1 MSRAGVDLRGKVAL
15 LSGAGRPLGRVL
27 AEAFARAGA
36 GLALHDLL
44 PGHLDDTCRVAAELG
59 APCRAYTGDT
69 GKGLPARQLVS
80 DVLADW
86 DRLDVLVNCLHARPS
101 AGLLELDEWDWTR
114 TLELNLSGPFLLTQA
129 AAAQMRVQGGG
140 VILNVLGSIPAR
152 PSAALDASQMGL
164 AGFSRAVAAEL
175 LTYNILIYTI
185 DAAEA
190 AEYLDCPREG
200 ASPLPGL
207 QSLALSLCTPAAAER
222 MGQVLRP
229 D

>member
-1 MSRAGVDLRGKVAL
+1 MSRAGVNLRGKVVL
-15 LSGAGRPLGRVL
+15 LSGAGRPLGRTLV
-27 AEAFARAGA
+27 EAFARAGA
-36 GLALHDLL
+36 DLALHDLL
-44 PGHLDDTCRVAAELG
+44 PGHLDDACQMVGKLG
-59 APCRAYTGDT
+59 VPCRAYTGDS

-80 DVLADW
+80 DVIADW

-129 AAAQMRVQGGG
+129 AAAQMRAQGGG

-164 AGFSRAVAAEL
+164 AGFGRAIAAEL
-175 LTYNILIYTI
+175 LTCNIHIYTI
-185 DAAEA
+185 DAGESAG
-190 AEYLDCPREG
+190 YLECPREG
-200 ASPLPGL
+200 KSPIPRL

-222 MGQVLRP
+222 TGQVLRP
-229 D
+229 K